1 MTKNYSIFETRPNF
15 DKEILKYFSLNQ
27 LRAVVTLAERL
38 RKFIDDLNLEHKN
51 SSCEPRVTVG
61 MGVAT
66 LKVDKENDFSKL
78 ISKADKV
85 LYAVKD
91 SWRNRLSVFGEE

>member
-1 MTKNYSIFETRPNF
+1 VV
-15 DKEILKYFSLNQ
+15 SL
-27 LRAVVTLAERL
+27 TGRL
-38 RKFIDDLNLEHKN
+38 RKSIYDLNLEHKN

-85 LYAVKD
+85 LYAAKD
-91 SWRNRLSVFGEE
+91 SWCNQLSVFGKE

>member
-1 MTKNYSIFETRPNF
+1 MV
-15 DKEILKYFSLNQ
+15 SLD
-27 LRAVVTLAERL
+27 ERL
-38 RKFIDDLNLEHKN
+38 KKSIYELNLEHKN
-51 SSCEPRVTVG
+51 ISSEPRVTVS
-61 MGVAT
+61 MGAAT

-85 LYAVKD
+85 LYTAKD